1 MLRTLVK
8 AGIVTAQD
16 RDYPVCY
23 FELRTDRGMRRYS
36 AEIELAA
43 TDRIILDDDSLQE
56 LELTARRVVP
66 AIVDSRKLAG
76 AD

>member
-8 AGIVTAQD
+8 AGIVSTPD
-16 RDYPVCY
+16 HDYPVCY

-36 AEIELAA
+36 AEIEVAA

>member
-1 MLRTLVK
+1 M
-8 AGIVTAQD
+8 
-16 RDYPVCY
+16 CY

-36 AEIELAA
+36 AEIEVAA

-56 LELTARRVVP
+56 LELTARRVFP

-76 AD
+76 VD

>member
-1 MLRTLVK
+1 M
-8 AGIVTAQD
+8 
-16 RDYPVCY
+16 CY